1 MNSRFVASRRTAV
14 RTLMSAPLLAA
25 VAPAVRA
32 QSAASGLP
40 ADWPS
45 RPIRIVVGF
54 PAGSATDVVARVMA
68 EQLRH
73 KLGQPAIV
81 ENRPGANGM
90 LGASEVARAQGDGYT
105 MLMTNSSAIT
115 VNHQVYKKITYLPE
129 RDFVPL
135 TMVVSA
141 PFIIVVNPAKER
153 TADVRTVA
161 DLVALAKAHPGQIT
175 YGSGGVGN
183 LAQLGFELINNQ
195 AGIRTAH
202 VPYKGGA
209 AAQTGLLG
217 GEIDVML
224 DTPPTIAHVKSGRLR
239 ALAVT
244 IPRRLPELPDVP
256 TMIESGFPGFD
267 VPFWLGA
274 LMPASTPPAIVQA
287 LYDAMKPVRDD
298 ANAMRQLGLQGTV
311 ELMPPAEF
319 AARIKSET
327 AMWGEVIRREKIEIE

>member
-1 MNSRFVASRRTAV
+1 MNSRFVVSRRATV

-25 VAPAVRA
+25 AVPAARA

-40 ADWPS
+40 AGWPS
-45 RPIRIVVGF
+45 KPIRIVVGF
-54 PAGSATDVVARVMA
+54 PAGSATDAVARVMA
-68 EQLRH
+68 EQLRQ

-90 LGASEVARAQGDGYT
+90 LGASEVARAPGDGYT

-115 VNHQVYKKITYLPE
+115 VNHQVYKKIAYLPE

-153 TADVRTVA
+153 TANVRTMA
-161 DLVALAKAHPGQIT
+161 DLIALAKAHPGEVT

-183 LAQLGFELINNQ
+183 LAQLGFELINNR

-256 TMIESGFPGFD
+256 TMIESGFAGFD

-274 LMPASTPPAIVQA
+274 LMPAQTPPAIVQV

-298 ANAMRQLGLQGTV
+298 GNAMRQLGLQGTV